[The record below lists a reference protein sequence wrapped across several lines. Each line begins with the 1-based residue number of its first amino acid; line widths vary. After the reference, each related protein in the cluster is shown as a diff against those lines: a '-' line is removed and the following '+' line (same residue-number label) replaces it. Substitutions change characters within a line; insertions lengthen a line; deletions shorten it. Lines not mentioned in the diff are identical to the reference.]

1 MFDTFTRLVT
11 DASGWAYG
19 IILLF
24 ALLDSVLPVVPSEAT
39 VITAGVVCSTGHLEL
54 PLVLI
59 TAATGAW
66 LGDNLAYILGRRYG
80 ERVKARFFTGE
91 KAAKRVA
98 WAERQL
104 QERGSEL
111 IVIGRFIPAG
121 RTVVTLSAGTLEFP
135 WRRFA
140 VFDIVASVI
149 WALYAGLLGYF
160 GGKAFEDAPWKGL
173 LLAFGL
179 ALAVTGLIELVR
191 WLRKRTR

>member
-39 VITAGVVCSTGHLEL
+39 VITAGVVSSTGHLQL
-54 PLVLI
+54 PLVLV
-59 TAATGAW
+59 AAAVGAW
-66 LGDNLAYILGRRYG
+66 LGDNLAYFLGRAYG
-80 ERVKARFFTGE
+80 ERVKARFFAGE

-111 IVIGRFIPAG
+111 IIIGRFIPAG
-121 RTVVTLSAGTLEFP
+121 RTVVTLSAGTLAFP

-140 VFDIVASVI
+140 IFDAMASII

-179 ALAVTGLIELVR
+179 ALGVTGLIELVR
-191 WLRKRTR
+191 WLRRR

>member
-1 MFDTFTRLVT
+1 VFDTFTRLVT

-39 VITAGVVCSTGHLEL
+39 VITAGVVSSTGHLQL
-54 PLVLI
+54 PLVLV
-59 TAATGAW
+59 AAAAGAW
-66 LGDNLAYILGRRYG
+66 LGDNLAYLLGRSYG
-80 ERVKARFFTGE
+80 ERVKARFFSGE

-111 IVIGRFIPAG
+111 IIIGRFIPGG
-121 RTVVTLSAGTLEFP
+121 RTVVTLSAGTLEFA

-140 VFDIVASVI
+140 TFDAIASVT

-179 ALAVTGLIELVR
+179 ALGVTGLIELVR
-191 WLRKRTR
+191 WLRRR